1 MHAESLA
8 PRVAQLLTVPQKHLK
23 LSKFGAADSAPN
35 FVTDELAAALKFFR
49 TLISLQDTFYHVQM
63 THNNTFE
70 LILNIVYETMP
81 RDNLLNSACLELFEF
96 VKRENIKPIIIHVVE
111 KYRDKLKD
119 ITYVDT
125 FQNLILRYDQM
136 QGYGAEP
143 DTTLFNRDDSTTPT
157 RHLINGGQRWQGVR
171 EMDAS
176 EEEYFDTSD
185 DEEDEV
191 GVLSNGAMTNN
202 VVQKRLGLIM
212 QHQQGKRTNETAVAP
227 NGLASPVV
235 KPLVDYPDDDDDVMD
250 VLPQEQQ
257 SQQQQ
262 QKSDLIRDKG
272 DQGHAEDIPTLRGTM
287 SSGSVA
293 AQRPLERYSEKR
305 RRSEED
311 DDDELVK
318 LSSGPKRRT
327 SNVSAG
333 SGSVSFLRRKRSFTA
348 GSPAAVEKKNDQLS
362 SSPGTTTGSSGRKIA
377 INLSMSS
384 TLKVAPNQNH
394 TAITNTDKESKRD
407 GSNVSN
413 RNEAKGDDGGGG

>member
-1 MHAESLA
+1 
-8 PRVAQLLTVPQKHLK
+8 
-23 LSKFGAADSAPN
+23 
-35 FVTDELAAALKFFR
+35 
-49 TLISLQDTFYHVQM
+49 M

-111 KYRDKLKD
+111 KYRDKLKE

-143 DTTLFNRDDSTTPT
+143 DATLFSRDDSTTPT

-176 EEEYFDTSD
+176 EEQYFDTSD

-191 GVLSNGAMTNN
+191 GSLSNGTVASN
-202 VVQKRLGLIM
+202 VLRRRRGLIV
-212 QHQQGKRTNETAVAP
+212 QHQQGKRTSETAVAS
-227 NGLASPVV
+227 NGSASPVV
-235 KPLVDYPDDDDDVMD
+235 KPLVDYPDDDDDTMD
-250 VLPQEQQ
+250 VLPQEQL

-262 QKSDLIRDKG
+262 PRPDLLRDRVE
-272 DQGHAEDIPTLRGTM
+272 QGHVEAIAASRGAVASIP
-287 SSGSVA
+287 VA
-293 AQRPLERYSEKR
+293 AQGPLERYSEKR

-318 LSSGPKRRT
+318 LSSGPKRRS
-327 SNVSAG
+327 SNASAG

-348 GSPAAVEKKNDQLS
+348 GTPTAAEKKNDQSLS
-362 SSPGTTTGSSGRKIA
+362 SGTTTGSGGRKIA
-377 INLSMSS
+377 INLTMSS

-394 TAITNTDKESKRD
+394 ATIANTAKESKKDGGRGGNRD
-407 GSNVSN
+407 GDGS
-413 RNEAKGDDGGGG
+413 DDGGGGGGGDG